1 MINWH
6 DLGVG
11 LALFLVLEGI
21 LPFLNPNGVRRT
33 LEMITGMSDQQLRF
47 IGLTSMLLGLLL
59 LYAVKA

>member
-6 DLGVG
+6 DLGVA